1 MDLSKPFDTINHE
14 LLIAKLYA
22 YGFLKML
29 WNWSLVIWQIVGK
42 EVKYINRLVLGLHLS
57 KECLRNL
64 SWDQYCLIFILTVY
78 SIFLSCD
85 ICNFSDDTAPYVC
98 DTNLAF
104 VLAKLEKNSSIA
116 MKWFDNNYM
125 KMNSDKCHLLSLE
138 TNLNIFG
145 LK

>member
-1 MDLSKPFDTINHE
+1 MHTD
-14 LLIAKLYA
+14 
-22 YGFLKML
+22 FLKML

-64 SWDQYCLIFILTVY
+64 SWDQYCLIFILKVY

-125 KMNSDKCHLLSLE
+125 KMNSDKCQISWFYNSIAIVWNVDIPSLLPWELFF
-138 TNLNIFG
+138 IF
-145 LK
+145 